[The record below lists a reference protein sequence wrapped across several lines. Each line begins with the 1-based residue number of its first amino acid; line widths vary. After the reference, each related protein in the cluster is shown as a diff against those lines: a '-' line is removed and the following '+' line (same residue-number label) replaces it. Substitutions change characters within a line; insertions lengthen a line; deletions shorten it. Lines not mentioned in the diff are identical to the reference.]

1 MHARMLLIMF
11 LPPSTRSFRGTNI
24 FACVTHCSILHPS
37 NSTFLY
43 SRCSRSVYWMDARM
57 DELAS
62 VLQTGLGTQLR
73 PNPTSN
79 SLSSTAVFPK
89 RLDLILQK
97 TPAPTLT
104 YLLGSLET
112 LLSTSG
118 YISWVADTRVVSKTV
133 VASRMLWATSGIGTF
148 VHIWWVEMKT
158 QIKAEEEARTWDCKQ
173 EIHSTCVPPDVPN
186 T

>member
-1 MHARMLLIMF
+1 MAQDVIY
-11 LPPSTRSFRGTNI
+11 PGEGSVSTWEKGEI
-24 FACVTHCSILHPS
+24 P
-37 NSTFLY
+37 NSSFLY
-43 SRCSRSVYWMDARM
+43 SRGSRSVCWMNTRM

-62 VLQTGLGTQLR
+62 TLQARLWTQLR
-73 PNPTSN
+73 PNSTSN

-133 VASRMLWATSGIGTF
+133 VASRMLWTTSGIGTF
-148 VHIWWVEMKT
+148 IHIWWVEMKT
-158 QIKAEEEARTWDCKQ
+158 QIKAEEEARTGDCKQ